1 MVKREKKCQRRKTT
15 SQGKNSETYKLQPKR
30 QLSPGSILD
39 AAEKEGNLI
48 GDFSKPYLL
57 QLEKG
62 DHQDLQYVSSHVVAS
77 LLKGEYDSTVKKYQI
92 IDCRYPYEYEGGHI
106 KGATNIYNEAQL
118 QAAMFQEVCQSPS
131 KNSYVDGKELTEK
144 ISLQSPPS
152 RCTFGNSPTS
162 TYLLQDSQHSANTE
176 QEDFAMSVKDQSPSA
191 VSSSYDAS
199 AQRTLIIFYCE
210 FSSERG
216 PRICRHLRKIDR
228 NVNVYPQLYYPELY
242 ILKGGYKE
250 FYSQFKSLCEPCS
263 YMPMLHKDFSEQLRR
278 YRRKRRFRSVQ
289 FRRKQLFESETD
301 VQ

>member
-1 MVKREKKCQRRKTT
+1 MNIYYLII
-15 SQGKNSETYKLQPKR
+15 SQ
-30 QLSPGSILD
+30 
-39 AAEKEGNLI
+39 
-48 GDFSKPYLL
+48 
-57 QLEKG
+57 
-62 DHQDLQYVSSHVVAS
+62 VAS

-106 KGATNIYNEAQL
+106 KVIFKLLKELLSEFA
-118 QAAMFQEVCQSPS
+118 
-131 KNSYVDGKELTEK
+131 KNGMGYFGKET
-144 ISLQSPPS
+144 
-152 RCTFGNSPTS
+152 
-162 TYLLQDSQHSANTE
+162 
-176 QEDFAMSVKDQSPSA
+176 
-191 VSSSYDAS
+191 
-199 AQRTLIIFYCE
+199 QRTLIIFYCE